1 MIIEIIKSSISILD
15 ALELYSSID
24 VRSINTRK
32 NRFNICCPFHN
43 DRNPSFT
50 IYTDTNKFRC
60 WSGCNEG
67 KTGDVIDF
75 VALSLNTSK
84 SNVIKI
90 LRKNLSEKHS
100 GDEFLTKLKL
110 KKEKRKFLADIHYNF
125 EKEVKETIDRL
136 SRLDRLIS
144 KKLTQIKTMEQLNNF
159 GDLYHLKPT
168 INYWLDSLLEND
180 VSIVFYTL
188 KDAKAFLERLS
199 CN

>member
-24 VRSINTRK
+24 VGSINTRK
-32 NRFNICCPFHN
+32 KRFNICCPFHN

-50 IYTDTNKFRC
+50 IYTDTNRFRC

-67 KTGDVIDF
+67 KTGDVIDL

-84 SNVIKI
+84 SNAIKI
-90 LRKNLSEKHS
+90 LRNKLSKKHL
-100 GDEFLTKLKL
+100 GDEFLTELKQKMKKNKL
-110 KKEKRKFLADIHYNF
+110 LADIHYNF
-125 EKEVKETIDRL
+125 EQEVKEAIDTL

-144 KKLTQIKTMEQLNNF
+144 KKLTQIKTIEHLNKF

-188 KDAKAFLERLS
+188 KDAKTFLERL
-199 CN
+199 NYK